1 MTLTLAQCINLRQ
14 ELAAHEPPA
23 RIVQALDHVL
33 GFVAGG
39 CTPPS
44 DLLNLVQSWLGR
56 KHQQDRYG
64 K

>member
-1 MTLTLAQCINLRQ
+1 MTLTLAQCVNLEA
-14 ELAAHEPPA
+14 ELERTNPPSQV
-23 RIVQALDHVL
+23 RRALRTIL
-33 GFVAGG
+33 SFVAGG

-56 KHQQDRYG
+56 QHQQDRYG